1 MAVPAMS
8 VDEEHGRDAHA
19 TEKMKRSRSDIPIHL
34 ALIAIAVLT
43 LAPFVF
49 VVNNALRRTSEQYH
63 GFFNP
68 PAALVNLGRFTW
80 FEVTGHP
87 ERIELRVMPEPEP
100 GKPVS
105 VRAADVPLTRV
116 SYGTAMGICFRDLT
130 RGFVWAWQIFR
141 PYMINSL
148 IVSLSSAAGVV
159 VVASLSAYVF
169 SRYRFPGHKL
179 LFLVILSFMMIPGVL
194 TLVPSFLWVKKL
206 GLINSYW
213 VLILPYVAGGQII
226 AIFLFKGFFDGL
238 PQELF
243 ESARLDGA
251 GHMQQYWHIVL
262 PLSKQIMAVV
272 VIVNILGTWN
282 NFLWPQIANGDQ
294 SYAVVSTGLYLM
306 SASQA
311 AAGGDASTMFAGY
324 VISAI
329 PLLILFVYATKPFMT
344 GVTSGAFKA

>member
-1 MAVPAMS
+1 
-8 VDEEHGRDAHA
+8 
-19 TEKMKRSRSDIPIHL
+19 MKRRRSDLPIHL
-34 ALIAIAVLT
+34 VLIAVAALT
-43 LAPFVF
+43 LMPFVF
-49 VVNNALRRTSEQYH
+49 VINNALRRTSEQYH
-63 GFFNP
+63 SFFGP
-68 PAALVNLGRFTW
+68 PAALVDVVRFTW
-80 FEVTGHP
+80 FEVTGQPDRIRVRVVP
-87 ERIELRVMPEPEP
+87 EAEA
-100 GKPVS
+100 GKPQP
-105 VRAADVPLTRV
+105 VRAAADVPLVRV
-116 SYGTAMGICFRDLT
+116 SYSAAMRDRFHELT
-130 RGFVWAWQIFR
+130 RGFTWAWRIFR

-148 IVSLSSAAGVV
+148 IVSLSSALGVV
-159 VVASLSAYVF
+159 LVASLSAYVF

-251 GHMQQYWHIVL
+251 GHLAQYWHIVL

-311 AAGGDASTMFAGY
+311 AAAGDASTMFAAY